1 MRDAGNA
8 RWDFDWLALL
18 IGGHSAAGK
27 TTAAA
32 RIGLSLG
39 VPWLMVDDVRLGFQR
54 AEVTLPT
61 GTEALYLDQQP
72 RFWRRTPR
80 EHCDALIDVGH
91 VMSAPLEAIVENHVD
106 QQIPIVIEGD
116 GLLPSLLARPSML
129 DRAAWIRAAFVVE
142 PEESALRAALVARG
156 GGWVAGRT
164 DAEIQAEA
172 NGKWLFGQWLAA
184 EASRHN
190 LAVVEPRPRDTLPER
205 LIEAVSQ
212 AR

>member
-1 MRDAGNA
+1 MPDARNA
-8 RWDFDWLALL
+8 HWDFDWLVLL

-27 TTAAA
+27 TTAAE

-39 VPWLMVDDVRLGFQR
+39 VPWLMVDDVRLAFQR
-54 AEVTLPT
+54 ADVTLPG
-61 GTEALYLDQQP
+61 GTEALYLDKQP
-72 RFWRRTPR
+72 HFWRRAPR
-80 EHCDALIDVGH
+80 EHCEALIEVGS

-116 GLLPSLLARPSML
+116 GILPSLLARPSMRE
-129 DRAAWIRAAFVVE
+129 RAAWIRAAFIVE
-142 PEESALRAALVARG
+142 PEESALRTALVARG
-156 GGWVAGRT
+156 GTWVAGRT
-164 DAEIQAEA
+164 QAEIQAEA
-172 NGKWLFGQWLAA
+172 NGKWMFGQWLAA

-205 LIEAVSQ
+205 LIEVVSG